1 MSRLTL
7 PVPRGFRLHKVVC
20 SYGYFLLA
28 PNRWLPGERVL
39 LRPLRLE
46 SGGAVRVRISQPAV
60 SKPLQ
65 IDTPGKLSRAEAA
78 NVKTAVGRMLR
89 LSEDLTGWR
98 KVRTEEARRRG
109 FGRMFRSPSLFEDM
123 VKTITGCNVAWRNT
137 IAMNRLLCQHFGEAT
152 RDNHGQEQQGDN
164 AFPAPTRLADTTPQE
179 LNDLARV
186 GYRAERILRLARD
199 FAEGRLDPAWFEDP
213 DRSTDELHDAI
224 SSLHGFGPYATAN
237 VLMLLGRYDRLAID
251 TETYRHFEQVHG
263 LPRGDDPKKNH
274 DRIEK
279 HYRRFAPYEFL
290 AYWFELWREYEKR
303 FSDARNWGREEHAP
317 NFTAFTMQ
325 QGGTD
330 QHQRAHAQTRGAKKR
345 ARHKK

>member
-7 PVPRGFRLHKVVC
+7 PVPRGFRLHKTVC

-28 PNRWLPGERVL
+28 PNRWQPVERVL
-39 LRPLRLE
+39 IRPLLLE
-46 SGGAVRVRISQPAV
+46 SGGAVRVRVSQPAV
-60 SKPLQ
+60 SKPLR
-65 IDTPGKLSRAEAA
+65 IDTRCKLSRAEAA
-78 NVKTAVGRMLR
+78 SIKAAVGRMLR
-89 LSEDLTGWR
+89 LHEDLTGWR

-137 IAMNRLLCQHFGEAT
+137 ISMNRLLCEHYGEPT
-152 RDNHGQEQQGDN
+152 RDGSLGGENPEPHSDN
-164 AFPAPTRLADTTPQE
+164 AFPTPTRLAGATPQE
-179 LNDLARV
+179 LNRLTRV
-186 GYRAERILRLARD
+186 GYRAERIIRLARD

-213 DRSTDELHDAI
+213 ARSTDELHDAI
-224 SSLHGFGPYATAN
+224 ASLHGFGPYATAN

-263 LPRGDDPKKNH
+263 LPRGDDPQKNH
-274 DRIEK
+274 DRIER
-279 HYRRFAPYEFL
+279 HYRRFAPYEFI

-325 QGGTD
+325 RGGTD
-330 QHQRAHAQTRGAKKR
+330 QARQARGKGAGAKNR
-345 ARHKK
+345 A